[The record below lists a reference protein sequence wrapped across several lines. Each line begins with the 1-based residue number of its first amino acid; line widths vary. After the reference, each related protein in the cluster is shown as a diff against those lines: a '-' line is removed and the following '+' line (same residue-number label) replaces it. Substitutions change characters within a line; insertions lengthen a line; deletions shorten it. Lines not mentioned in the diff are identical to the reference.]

1 MIRTINP
8 GEFTDKKRFTRWKER
23 VLREYPMW
31 RGKYNTRAAFP
42 LFLLPLAFDAKELIM
57 KIIEMIMTICE
68 LIAQVISQA
77 TQGFIPAGAV
87 DEMGI
92 LILLILFRAGFD
104 FTKKI
109 LDILIVIFAIYL
121 VIQLLPSILAVI

>member
-8 GEFTDKKRFTRWKER
+8 GEFTDRNHFNRWKER
-23 VLREYPMW
+23 VLRGYPMW
-31 RGKYNTRAAFP
+31 RGKFNTRAAFP
-42 LFLLPLAFDAKELIM
+42 LFLFVTFDAKELIM

-77 TQGFIPAGAV
+77 TQGFVPAEAV
-87 DEMGI
+87 DEIGI

-109 LDILIVIFAIYL
+109 LDILIIIFAIYL
-121 VIQLLPSILAVI
+121 VIRLLPSILAVI